1 VFTLSLHKHEEGYFP
16 GTGSVNDTG
25 FGRGRNYSCNV
36 PLRDGACD
44 ETFIHVFQTY
54 KFSFVSLKPTYNVVH
69 HHSFICDKR
78 VFQEVMKRFRPEA
91 IVCQCGADGLANDP
105 LGTFNLTPVA
115 YARCTAVIQS
125 YKLPTLYLGGGG
137 YHKANASRCFTTI
150 LAGLLGVE
158 ISSDIPE
165 HEVKLIVVNF
175 LYSYPFSF
183 ND

>member
-1 VFTLSLHKHEEGYFP
+1 
-16 GTGSVNDTG
+16 
-25 FGRGRNYSCNV
+25 
-36 PLRDGACD
+36 
-44 ETFIHVFQTY
+44 
-54 KFSFVSLKPTYNVVH
+54 
-69 HHSFICDKR
+69 
-78 VFQEVMKRFRPEA
+78 MKRFRPEA

-150 LAGLLGVE
+150 LAGLLGVQ

-165 HEVKLIVVNF
+165 HEVKIIVVNF